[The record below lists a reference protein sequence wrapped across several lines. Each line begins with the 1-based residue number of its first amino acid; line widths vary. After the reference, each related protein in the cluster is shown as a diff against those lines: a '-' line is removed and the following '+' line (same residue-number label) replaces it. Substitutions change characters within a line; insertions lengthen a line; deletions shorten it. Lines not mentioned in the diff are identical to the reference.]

1 MLFKNEYAYPVDAM
15 ADDTD
20 PSLFSTGVGDDMK
33 YYKFKSAE
41 YGTTVTDIMSVVV
54 PERSEDIYG
63 CGYSHLRP
71 AQFESDYAEDF
82 KAPDA
87 INPNGNMGT

>member
-1 MLFKNEYAYPVDAM
+1 MLFKNDYGYPVDAT

-20 PSLFSTGVGDDMK
+20 PSLFSTGAGEDA
-33 YYKFKSAE
+33 KFFKLKSAE

-54 PERSEDIYG
+54 PERSEDIFG

-71 AQFESDYAEDF
+71 AQFEADYAEDF
-82 KAPDA
+82 KAPDP